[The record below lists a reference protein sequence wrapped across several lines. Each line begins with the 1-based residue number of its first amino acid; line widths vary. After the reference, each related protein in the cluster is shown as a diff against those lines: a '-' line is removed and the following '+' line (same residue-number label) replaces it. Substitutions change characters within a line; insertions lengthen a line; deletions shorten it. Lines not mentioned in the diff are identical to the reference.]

1 MMHKDFENMRLLLH
15 KFYAGETDEGEEA
28 LLADFFA
35 THRDLGEMETDR
47 IIFGQLYGAM
57 PENAPEGLEERLER
71 HIDRLAAEEG
81 RRRQQG
87 PALWIRRYVMSAAAA
102 VMVCCIT
109 GTMLYKAGV
118 FDNFPPQ
125 HSQAIAVDTYDNP
138 QMAAEATEMAL
149 LKFSKA
155 LNKGLK
161 PLQ

>member
-1 MMHKDFENMRLLLH
+1 MMNKDIEKMRRLLD
-15 KFYAGETDEGEEA
+15 KFYAGETTEGEEA

-35 THRDLGEMETDR
+35 SHRDLGDMEPDR

-57 PENAPEGLEERLER
+57 PENVPEGLDERLEK

-81 RRRQQG
+81 RRQQKG

-138 QMAAEATEMAL
+138 QMAAQATEMAL

>member
-1 MMHKDFENMRLLLH
+1 MMNKDIEKMHRLLD

-71 HIDRLAAEEG
+71 HIDCLAEDG
-81 RRRQQG
+81 KRQRQG
-87 PALWIRRYVMSAAAA
+87 LTLWIRRYVMSAAAA

-118 FDNFPPQ
+118 LDNFPPQ

-138 QMAAEATEMAL
+138 QMAAQATEMAL

>member
-1 MMHKDFENMRLLLH
+1 MMHKDFENMRFLLD